1 VTHEAQ
7 ARKRVALDFSASLS
21 AAIARLG
28 GVVPP
33 EAWADRVSVES
44 VDGTRE
50 LSPVVSAFTRV
61 SWPADLVFA
70 SGDPESE
77 YGFGVTEMLENLA
90 EGFTGPL
97 VAIASS
103 ESQHFLVVR
112 IDDTSADPL
121 VYRIDHDGSDSL
133 EGGEKLSAVLRG
145 TSKTSTRAS
154 SKVGPQLIDAIRGL
168 DAPRAIE
175 IVKREG
181 RRAVAPIDR
190 SGFTPLHYAC
200 MAGMT
205 DVVTALLAAGADP
218 NAELSSPM
226 KIGVR
231 FTKGRWSGGREAVKG
246 EVPLQSAMMTS
257 PRPLRWTHDTVGVVR
272 ALLAAGASVNAP
284 EVYGRTLLQRATTL
298 PRTDTPVVEA
308 LLAAGADPHHMSL
321 TGGCTLASSLVFGVD
336 RARLLLAAG
345 VDPNRVTPSQCGPVR
360 GATAIHVAAWNGL
373 APVLTLLLE
382 AGGDPNVRAGD
393 GTLPLA
399 CARGA
404 AVEVLRARGA
414 VER

>member
-1 VTHEAQ
+1 MTRDE
-7 ARKRVALDFSASLS
+7 RPALDFSRSLS

-33 EAWADRVSVES
+33 EAWADPVSVET
-44 VDGTRE
+44 VEGTRE

-61 SWPADLVFA
+61 TWPAGLVFA
-70 SGDPESE
+70 SGDPEFE
-77 YGFGVTEMLENLA
+77 YGFGLTELIEHLA
-90 EGFTGPL
+90 EGFTGAL
-97 VAIASS
+97 VAIAYS

-112 IDDTSADPL
+112 VDDTSADPL
-121 VYRIDHDGSDSL
+121 VYSIDHDGSDGL
-133 EGGEKLSAVLRG
+133 DGGKKLSQVLKG
-145 TSKTSTRAS
+145 TSKNAKAAS
-154 SKVGPQLIDAIRGL
+154 SKVGPQLIDAIREL

-200 MAGMT
+200 MAGMS
-205 DVVTALLAAGADP
+205 DVVAALLAAGADP

-231 FTKGRWSGGREAVKG
+231 FTKGRWSAGREAVKG
-246 EVPLQSAMMTS
+246 EVPLHAAMIPS

-272 ALLAAGASVNAP
+272 ALLAAGASVNVP
-284 EVYGRTLLQRATTL
+284 EVHGRTLLQRATQL
-298 PRTDTPVVEA
+298 APSETPVVEA
-308 LLAAGADPHHMSL
+308 LLAAGADPHAMSL
-321 TGGCTLASSLVFGVD
+321 TGGSSLGNALPFGSERV
-336 RARLLLAAG
+336 RLLLTAG
-345 VDPNRVTPSQCGPVR
+345 VDPNRVTPNDCGPVR
-360 GATAIHVAAWNGL
+360 GATAIHMAAWSGL
-373 APVLTLLLE
+373 APVLTLMLE
-382 AGGDPNVRAGD
+382 AGGDPNARAGD

-399 CARGA
+399 CARA
-404 AVEVLRARGA
+404 SAVDVLRARGA